1 MMWWINKHKLPL
13 LMFLFFVL
21 YHSMPS
27 GNVYGSEIWHGIFWW
42 LNFGPGI
49 FGGWRGRGCVWGP
62 GDFWGVWFLPPF
74 DHSRQ
79 DKTRHVTWNP
89 EWLAGGGGGGGGG
102 GPPVAPLRNGVT
114 DWWRKQVLIQ
124 NTSCIRNPQ
133 VISEGRGD
141 AHSLYPPPRSAP
153 EVGKMGLFCSP
164 GISRSGFPAKYL
176 DEKSSLRSE
185 WFPYWSGY

>member
-1 MMWWINKHKLPL
+1 MQKRFLLQMMWWINKHKLPL

-79 DKTRHVTWNP
+79 DKTCHLKP
-89 EWLAGGGGGGGGG
+89 
-102 GPPVAPLRNGVT
+102 GVP
-114 DWWRKQVLIQ
+114 
-124 NTSCIRNPQ
+124 TS
-133 VISEGRGD
+133 
-141 AHSLYPPPRSAP
+141 HPPPPPHTHTHTHTHSPREASALV
-153 EVGKMGLFCSP
+153 VGP
-164 GISRSGFPAKYL
+164 VHTN
-176 DEKSSLRSE
+176 
-185 WFPYWSGY
+185 GYSKVCVFVVIDRLVSTLPFWCVFDCPH